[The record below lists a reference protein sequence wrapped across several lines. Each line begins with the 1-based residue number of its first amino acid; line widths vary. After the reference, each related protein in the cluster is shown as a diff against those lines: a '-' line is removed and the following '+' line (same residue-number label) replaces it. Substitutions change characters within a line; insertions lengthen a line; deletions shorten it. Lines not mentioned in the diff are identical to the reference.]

1 MVMNAEQFNQ
11 RMKKVAEYSNKGEMN
26 LVALRVMLYLTN
38 EYDKSKK
45 DTLMQSAEAI
55 GANVGG
61 YSYQMVRKGL
71 KELREKNILVEQRCA
86 FDKRY
91 YEYKFNDIEQWKE

>member
-1 MVMNAEQFNQ
+1 MKAEQFNQ
-11 RMKKVAEYSNKGEMN
+11 RMKKIAEYSNKGKMN

-38 EYDKSKK
+38 ECDESKM
-45 DTLMQSAEAI
+45 DTLVQSSEAI

-61 YSYQMVRKGL
+61 YSYQMVRKGM
-71 KELREKNILVEQRCA
+71 KELREKNILTEKRCD

-91 YEYKFNDIEQWKE
+91 YEYKFKNIDQWAK

>member
-26 LVALRVMLYLTN
+26 LVSLRVMLYLTN
-38 EYDKSKK
+38 EYDEAKT
-45 DTLMQSAEAI
+45 DTLVQSAEAI

-61 YSYQMVRKGL
+61 YSYGMVRKGIKQL
-71 KELREKNILVEQRCA
+71 CEKKIIVQKRCSY
-86 FDKRY
+86 DKRY
-91 YEYKFNDIEQWKE
+91 YEYKFNDIEQWEK

>member
-1 MVMNAEQFNQ
+1 MNAEQFNQ

-38 EYDKSKK
+38 EYDESKM
-45 DTLMQSAEAI
+45 DTLVQSSEAI

-61 YSYQMVRKGL
+61 YSYQMVRKGI
-71 KELREKNILVEQRCA
+71 KELRDKNILIEKRCDY
-86 FDKRY
+86 DKRY
-91 YEYKFNDIEQWKE
+91 YQYKFKDIDQWKK

>member
-11 RMKKVAEYSNKGEMN
+11 RMKKVAEYSNKGKMN
-26 LVALRVMLYLTN
+26 LVSLRVMLYLTN
-38 EYDKSKK
+38 EYDESKK

-71 KELREKNILVEQRCA
+71 KELRDKNILVEQRCA

-91 YEYKFNDIEQWKE
+91 YEYKFNDVEQWKE

>member
-1 MVMNAEQFNQ
+1 MNAEQFNQ

-38 EYDKSKK
+38 EYDESKK

-71 KELREKNILVEQRCA
+71 KELRDKNILVEKRCA

-91 YEYKFNDIEQWKE
+91 YEYKFNDVKQWKE

>member
-1 MVMNAEQFNQ
+1 
-11 RMKKVAEYSNKGEMN
+11 
-26 LVALRVMLYLTN
+26 
-38 EYDKSKK
+38 
-45 DTLMQSAEAI
+45 MQSAEAI

-71 KELREKNILVEQRCA
+71 KELRDKNILVEKRCD

-91 YEYKFNDIEQWKE
+91 YEYKFNDVEQWKK

>member
-1 MVMNAEQFNQ
+1 MNAEQFNQ

-38 EYDKSKK
+38 EYDESKK

-71 KELREKNILVEQRCA
+71 KELRDKNILVEKRCD

-91 YEYKFNDIEQWKE
+91 YEYKFNDVEQWKE

>member
-11 RMKKVAEYSNKGEMN
+11 RMKKVAEYSNKGKMN
-26 LVALRVMLYLTN
+26 LVSLRVMLYLTN
-38 EYDKSKK
+38 EYDESKK

-71 KELREKNILVEQRCA
+71 KELRDKNILVEQRCA

-91 YEYKFNDIEQWKE
+91 YEYKFNDVEQWKK

>member
-38 EYDKSKK
+38 ECDESKK
-45 DTLMQSAEAI
+45 DTLIQSAEAI

-71 KELREKNILVEQRCA
+71 KELREKNILIEQRCA

-91 YEYKFNDIEQWKE
+91 YEYKFNDVKQWKE

>member
-38 EYDKSKK
+38 EYDESKK

-71 KELREKNILVEQRCA
+71 KELRDKNILVEKRCD

-91 YEYKFNDIEQWKE
+91 YEYKFNDVEQWKE

>member
-1 MVMNAEQFNQ
+1 MNAEQFNQ
-11 RMKKVAEYSNKGEMN
+11 RMKKIAEYSNKGEMN

-38 EYDKSKK
+38 EYDESKK

-71 KELREKNILVEQRCA
+71 KELRDKNILVEQRCA

-91 YEYKFNDIEQWKE
+91 YEYKFNDVKQWKE

>member
-1 MVMNAEQFNQ
+1 MNAEQFNQ

-26 LVALRVMLYLTN
+26 LVSLRVMLYLTN
-38 EYDKSKK
+38 EYDESKK

-61 YSYQMVRKGL
+61 YSYQMVHKGL
-71 KELREKNILVEQRCA
+71 KELRDKNILVEQRCA

-91 YEYKFNDIEQWKE
+91 YEYKFNDVEQWKK

>member
-1 MVMNAEQFNQ
+1 MNAEQFNQ

-38 EYDKSKK
+38 EYDESKK
-45 DTLMQSAEAI
+45 DTLIQSAEAI

-71 KELREKNILVEQRCA
+71 KELREKNILIEQRCA

-91 YEYKFNDIEQWKE
+91 YEYKFNDVKQWKE

>member
-1 MVMNAEQFNQ
+1 MNAEQFNQ

-38 EYDKSKK
+38 EYDESKK

-71 KELREKNILVEQRCA
+71 KELRDKNILVEKRGA

-91 YEYKFNDIEQWKE
+91 YEYKFNDVKQWKE

>member
-1 MVMNAEQFNQ
+1 MNAEQFNQ

-26 LVALRVMLYLTN
+26 LVSLRVMLYLTN
-38 EYDKSKK
+38 EYDESKK

-91 YEYKFNDIEQWKE
+91 YEYKFNDVEQWKE

>member
-38 EYDKSKK
+38 EYDESKM
-45 DTLMQSAEAI
+45 DTLVQSSEAI

-61 YSYQMVRKGL
+61 YSYQMVRKGI
-71 KELREKNILVEQRCA
+71 KELRDKNILIEKRCDY
-86 FDKRY
+86 DKRY
-91 YEYKFNDIEQWKE
+91 YQYKFKDIDQWKK

>member
-26 LVALRVMLYLTN
+26 LVSLRVMLYLTN
-38 EYDKSKK
+38 EYDESKK

-91 YEYKFNDIEQWKE
+91 YEYKFNDVEQWKE

>member
-26 LVALRVMLYLTN
+26 LVSLRVMLYLTN
-38 EYDKSKK
+38 EYDESKK
-45 DTLMQSAEAI
+45 DTIVQSAEAI

-61 YSYQMVRKGL
+61 YSYQMVRKGIRQL
-71 KELREKNILVEQRCA
+71 CEKDILTEKRCS

-91 YEYKFNDIEQWKE
+91 YEYKFNDIKDWKE